1 MKNHDDMSAQES
13 SATSPRQRGRVTVRR
28 RRPSRRILGIG
39 VALFVPALGLGLAA
53 CGGTSSSAAATTPS
67 TTATQ
72 TSSSAGFAGHAG
84 SAAGSNARSTNAAG
98 GSVGTVTGVSASSFT
113 VSTPTGEKVTVKKTS
128 STVYDKGTSKSVASA
143 VSKGKTV
150 LVLGK
155 VNSTTITA
163 AQVIVQPAINLSKAS
178 ANVIAFKSPNQS
190 ESKSVGQIPASYK
203 EGSGTIVSGTKA
215 TKAAKAALTSY
226 AGGVVDRVVRLSNG
240 EYEVHNIG
248 VNWPHHVFVTSS
260 FKVVGAND

>member
-1 MKNHDDMSAQES
+1 MKSPSDISRDDES
-13 SATSPRQRGRVTVRR
+13 RAVSQHQPGRAMR
-28 RRPSRRILGIG
+28 RRPSSKRISGVV
-39 VALFVPALGLGLAA
+39 VALCVPALGVGLAA

-67 TTATQ
+67 ATATQ
-72 TSSSAGFAGHAG
+72 ASASTG
-84 SAAGSNARSTNAAG
+84 STASGGGSNARSTNAAG
-98 GSVGTVTGVSASSFT
+98 GSVGMVTGVSTSSFT

-128 STVYDKGTSKSVASA
+128 STVYDKGTKKSAASA
-143 VSKGKTV
+143 VTKGKTV

-163 AQVIVQPAINLSKAS
+163 SQVIVGPAINLSKAS
-178 ANVIAFKSPNQS
+178 ANVIAFKQPNQS

-203 EGSGTIVSGTKA
+203 QGTGTIVSGTTA
-215 TKAAKAALTSY
+215 TKATEAALTSY

-248 VNWPHHVFVTSS
+248 VNWPHHIFVTSS